1 MLLIGVS
8 SVFGN
13 VITSGT
19 VTLDGTESISSNTRV
34 FRNGVASTWVSPKIF
49 PGTVNESVN
58 VLDYFETLTITPGA
72 LEYVRVTYQLLN
84 GFSPNIFEV
93 AYLNNFDVNN
103 LSTNYLGDPGQSV
116 LNSNAGPFIF
126 EVFVPNGNDLVLEFN
141 TCSGSNFGSV
151 SYLVEGFTSAPV
163 PEPATMLLLGLG
175 LIGLAGMRRKFRN

>member
-19 VTLDGTESISSNTRV
+19 VTIDGTESISSNTRV

-49 PGTVNESVN
+49 PGTVNES
-58 VLDYFETLTITPGA
+58 LDYFETLTITPGA
-72 LEYVRVTYQLLN
+72 LEYVRVTYQKLS
-84 GFSPNIFEV
+84 GTIFEV

-103 LSTNYLGDPGQSV
+103 LSTNYLGDPGASPTTTV
-116 LNSNAGPFIF
+116 PLSF
-126 EVFVPNGNDLVLEFN
+126 EVFVPNGNNLVLEFN
-141 TCSGSNFGSV
+141 NCTGRSGFGSV

-175 LIGLAGMRRKFRN
+175 LVGLAGARRKFQK